1 MMSIE
6 QIKEFFSEKI
16 WQISKDELS
25 LFQYVVVSILKR
37 IILAIKFFIDKDV
50 ISTASALTYSTLLA
64 IVPVIAVLY
73 A

>member
-1 MMSIE
+1 MSIE

-64 IVPVIAVLY
+64 IVPWLRY
-73 A
+73 FLR